1 MYHAH
6 TNFRQGQPN
15 SRSRS
20 PTSQSVPDN
29 LFDDFSNNVENAPE
43 ADHPDRYSDAKDT
56 IPAPEYSEKIYHQK
70 LNAIRCDKDGEF
82 SSEALPAES
91 EKDSDD
97 WSPFQSRVEFKL
109 ANFLYRKVQMSQGNI
124 DELLDYWAETLFPYD
139 ANAPF
144 ADHRELLELIDKIEQ
159 GDAPWQSFSVSYTGA
174 VPDIPNPPSWM
185 TQEYEVWYRDP
196 RTVAHNMLGN
206 PTFKD
211 KIDYVPYREYDGT
224 GKQRLQNFM
233 SANWSERKANEL
245 AEDES
250 MHGGMFVPIIL
261 GSDKTTVSVATGQN
275 EYYPLYMSLGNF
287 HNDARRAHCDAV
299 IPIGFLAIP
308 KGERKHDND
317 KTFRTFRRQL
327 FHSSISA
334 IFQTVKPYMSE
345 PDIVICPDGYYRRAI
360 YGFGPYIADYP
371 EQVLLTLV
379 VQGWCPRCLA
389 PHNNLDGERCGL
401 RRSREHRAYLL
412 QGEFSP
418 RILWDDYG
426 YVSDVVPFTDGFP
439 NADIH
444 ELIAPDLLH
453 QVIKGTFKDHLVEWV
468 VQYLKNVHG
477 QARADQIVDDI
488 DRRIAAVPHFSGLRR
503 FPQGRRF
510 KQWTG
515 DDSKALMKVFLPA
528 ISGHVPDK
536 MVRCIA
542 SFLDFCYLARRDV
555 FNNDI
560 LDQMDQALH
569 DFHQNRSI
577 FIESGVRPG
586 GVSLPRQHSL
596 VHYRLLIEE
605 FGAPNGLCSSITEAK
620 HIRAV
625 KQPWR
630 RSSRFE
636 AVGQMLVINQRQ
648 DKLSAAHADFEARGM
663 LRRTDADVLEI
674 NRAILEEQVRQ
685 ACIADNGDDEE
696 PDDSP
701 KDILGETFLAKT
713 PARGYPSRIN
723 QLSQHMGKPQLTHI
737 VGHYLYQQQHPD
749 DERALEEVPPQELP
763 SVVDL
768 RFHVFHSAVARFYSP
783 SDIHGI
789 NGMHRERIRAVP
801 TWRKGPACDYY
812 AVCCVS
818 ALFVECS
825 KSSICRLTVSELSS
839 PATMYDDDNG
849 DSDVVYTLDP
859 EEVELVDLLAD
870 PSRRTLVG
878 PPGSNLKLKSCR
890 STLRKPRLWV
900 KEEPVAHTGIL
911 SPSRDRDLDSA
922 TLPSSPFGATLAV
935 HSECKSQS
943 QSLKPHE
950 LVVGTPNNVRSSSD
964 SEFPPHFPPLQV
976 DSTWSP
982 EPPNNESSGPTGPV
996 DADVVA
1002 NRPLHRRDPNRWI
1015 RIFIDPFDPQPDDAS
1030 NSLWLPSLRD
1040 PSIPPGVRVPWRAS
1054 TQIAHIVENN
1064 TENDENDK
1072 EDRAAAHTTA
1082 PPPFV

>member
-1 MYHAH
+1 MSSRKPRRGILYECPYTLCQHPGFRSFGGLSLHWETFHAH
-6 TNFRQGQPN
+6 INLRRGQRN
-15 SRSRS
+15 SRSQS
-20 PTSQSVPDN
+20 PRPQTELNDF
-29 LFDDFSNNVENAPE
+29 FDDFGNEDALGADPE
-43 ADHPDRYSDAKDT
+43 HDHNTDAST
-56 IPAPEYSEKIYHQK
+56 PEYSEKIFHQK
-70 LNAIRCDKDGEF
+70 LNAIRCEEDGAF
-82 SSEALPAES
+82 SAEALPAERA
-91 EKDSDD
+91 KDSND
-97 WSPFQSRVEFKL
+97 WSPFQSSVEFKL

-124 DELLDYWAETLFPYD
+124 DELLDFWAETLFPYN
-139 ANAPF
+139 AEAPF
-144 ADHRELLELIDKIEQ
+144 ADHQELLDLIDEIEQ
-159 GDAPWQSFSVSYTGA
+159 GDAPWQSFSVTYTGD
-174 VPDIPNPPSWM
+174 VPDVPNPPSWM
-185 TQEYEVWYRDP
+185 TQEYDVWFRDP
-196 RTVAHNMLGN
+196 RTVAHNMLSN
-206 PTFKD
+206 PAFKD
-211 KIDYVPYREYDGT
+211 KVDYVPYREYDGT
-224 GKQRLQNFM
+224 GKRRLQNFM
-233 SANWSERKANEL
+233 SANWSERKADEL
-245 AEDES
+245 AQNES
-250 MHGGMFVPIIL
+250 THGSMFVPIIL

-317 KTFRTFRRQL
+317 KVFRTFRRQL

-334 IFQTVKPYMSE
+334 IFQTMKPYMSGH
-345 PDIVICPDGYYRRAI
+345 DIVICPDGYHRRAI

-389 PHNNLDGERCGL
+389 PHHDLDGERCGL

-418 RILWDDYG
+418 RVIWDDYG
-426 YVSDVVPFTDGFP
+426 YVSDVVPFTDGFA

-542 SFLDFCYLARRDV
+542 DFLDFCYLARCDV
-555 FNNDI
+555 FDNDT

-586 GVSLPRQHSL
+586 GVSFPRQHSL

-674 NRAILEEQVRQ
+674 NRAILEEQ
-685 ACIADNGDDEE
+685 
-696 PDDSP
+696 
-701 KDILGETFLAKT
+701 
-713 PARGYPSRIN
+713 
-723 QLSQHMGKPQLTHI
+723 LSQHMGEPQLTCI

-801 TWRKGPACDYY
+801 TWRKGPARYDCVFAEKDASQPGFSGLY
-812 AVCCVS
+812 AARVRCFFDFKYQSKRHQC
-818 ALFVECS
+818 ALVEWF
-825 KSSICRLTVSELSS
+825 E
-839 PATMYDDDNG
+839 PE
-849 DSDVVYTLDP
+849 SD
-859 EEVELVDLLAD
+859 
-870 PSRRTLVG
+870 
-878 PPGSNLKLKSCR
+878 
-890 STLRKPRLWV
+890 
-900 KEEPVAHTGIL
+900 EP
-911 SPSRDRDLDSA
+911 D
-922 TLPSSPFGATLAV
+922 GATGMWVVRPDVLRSGHRA
-935 HSECKSQS
+935 KSVIS
-943 QSLKPHE
+943 
-950 LVVGTPNNVRSSSD
+950 
-964 SEFPPHFPPLQV
+964 V
-976 DSTWSP
+976 DSILRAAHLI
-982 EPPNNESSGPTGPV
+982 PV
-996 DADVVA
+996 FG
-1002 NRPLHRRDPNRWI
+1002 REMLPYGFKHT
-1015 RIFIDPFDPQPDDAS
+1015 
-1030 NSLWLPSLRD
+1030 NSLDAFHAYYINKYVDHHSYE
-1040 PSIPPGVRVPWRAS
+1040 
-1054 TQIAHIVENN
+1054 IA
-1064 TENDENDK
+1064 
-1072 EDRAAAHTTA
+1072 
-1082 PPPFV
+1082 F